1 MKWKKKKTG
10 QSSIYRPYRDHHDAL
25 FPVPGVQF
33 LFTWAHAGFLQF
45 FVELLTI
52 PFLLMFLFSFFFS
65 LVKLFKKEHWKEY
78 ALIFTINLA
87 TVLLLIFA
95 TYAESAK

>member
-1 MKWKKKKTG
+1 MGTTINFRKWLLVTG
-10 QSSIYRPYRDHHDAL
+10 IILLLY
-25 FPVPGVQF
+25 F
-33 LFTWAHAGFLQF
+33 LFLVYNSYSPVDHAGFLQF
-45 FVELLTI
+45 FAELLTI
-52 PFLLMFLFSFFFS
+52 PFLLMLLFSFFFS